1 MNILKKAFSFLSTL
15 VLIAIIGFLLI
26 AAPLVA
32 GYKPVMVLSG
42 SMEPAFHVGSII
54 YYKQAPF
61 ADINVG
67 DPLTFYIEE
76 GGAMV
81 THRVIEKN
89 EETQEFTTQG
99 DANDTADPNPVAYS
113 RVAGKATPFCI
124 PYAGYYVSYGKQ
136 MPVIVL
142 MGAILVMNMV
152 IDSLYPDEKDK
163 KSKKSKKQQAEDKNQ
178 Q

>member
-1 MNILKKAFSFLSTL
+1 MIILKKVFSFLSAV

-26 AAPLVA
+26 AAPMVA

-42 SMEPAFHVGSII
+42 SMEPAFHVGSVI
-54 YYKQAPF
+54 YYKQTPF
-61 ADINVG
+61 ADIQVG
-67 DPLTFYIEE
+67 DPITFYAGEE
-76 GGAMV
+76 GTMV

-89 EETQEFTTQG
+89 EQAQEFRTEG
-99 DANDTADPNPVAYS
+99 DANGAPDPNPVAYS

-124 PYAGYYVSYGKQ
+124 PYAGYYVSYGRQ
-136 MPVIVL
+136 VPVIVL

-163 KSKKSKKQQAEDKNQ
+163 KSKKSKKQQAEDGNQ